1 MRRAALY
8 IRVSTLEQ
16 AQEGYSVGEQR
27 ERLIAYCKAQDW
39 LIADI
44 YVDGGYTGSNLN
56 RPGIQKLMS
65 ETEKFDVVLVYKLD
79 RLSRSQRDT
88 LYLIEEIF
96 RPNKVDFVSMQESFD
111 TSSPFGKAMI
121 GLLAVFAQLEREQIK
136 ERTWMG
142 RVARAKTGLHHGGG
156 NIPIGYDYEDGKL
169 IVNPYEAE
177 QVRKIYEWYLSG
189 ASLKAITDKLQD
201 AGYTNK
207 YSSYN
212 SWSSVRNILENETYI
227 GRLHFGGVVVD
238 HAHEA
243 IITEEQFNAAQI
255 LRGKRREQFGSH
267 AFQSKHVLTGLL
279 FCGHCGGRYY
289 LRNTGKYSYYACYS
303 RTKQMKNMIKDPNCQ
318 NKIWRAQDLEPIIEE
333 KILALLRNPQIAEE
347 LAADTFVELLI
358 HKKRFLGNSDF
369 KTYLYSIGRHKALDY
384 IRRDAKKKT
393 VPTDEILELSDEAQ
407 RIEEDYI
414 ADESRRA
421 LHCAI
426 GKLSEDARAAVYLVF
441 FEELSYEDAARVLGK
456 NKKQIDNLVY
466 RAKATLKK
474 ILTEEGISHAQ

>member
-227 GRLHFGGVVVD
+227 GRLHFGDVVVD

-333 KILALLRNPQIAEE
+333 KILALLRNPKIGEE
-347 LAADTFVELLI
+347 LAAGKPKAAAPVSKNTDVE
-358 HKKRFLGNSDF
+358 R
-369 KTYLYSIGRHKALDY
+369 R
-384 IRRDAKKKT
+384 IR
-393 VPTDEILELSDEAQ
+393 EIDRQ
-407 RIEEDYI
+407 
-414 ADESRRA
+414 
-421 LHCAI
+421 I
-426 GKLSEDARAAVYLVF
+426 GKLMELYQQDDIPPELLGEKINRLYGEKTALENSIAPAEETNAMPLDLVAELITNAAEIWDFADENQKRRILQS
-441 FEELSYEDAARVLGK
+441 LISRIVLTDD
-456 NKKQIDNLVY
+456 QVDIEW
-466 RAKATLKK
+466 AF
-474 ILTEEGISHAQ
+474 

>member
-1 MRRAALY
+1 VRRAALY

-189 ASLKAITDKLQD
+189 SSLKAITDKLQD

-227 GRLHFGGVVVD
+227 GRLHFGDVVVD

-333 KILALLRNPQIAEE
+333 KILALLRNPKIAEE
-347 LAADTFVELLI
+347 LAAG
-358 HKKRFLGNSDF
+358 KP
-369 KTYLYSIGRHKALDY
+369 KAAAPVSKNTDIERR
-384 IRRDAKKKT
+384 IR
-393 VPTDEILELSDEAQ
+393 EIDRQ
-407 RIEEDYI
+407 
-414 ADESRRA
+414 
-421 LHCAI
+421 I
-426 GKLSEDARAAVYLVF
+426 GKLMELYQQDDIPPELLGEKINRLYGEKTALENSIAPVEETNAMPLDLVAELITNAAEIWDFADENQKRRILQS
-441 FEELSYEDAARVLGK
+441 LISRIVLTDD
-456 NKKQIDNLVY
+456 QVDIEW
-466 RAKATLKK
+466 AF
-474 ILTEEGISHAQ
+474 

>member
-279 FCGHCGGRYY
+279 FCGHCRGRYY

-333 KILALLRNPQIAEE
+333 KILALLRNPKIAEE
-347 LAADTFVELLI
+347 LAAG
-358 HKKRFLGNSDF
+358 KP
-369 KTYLYSIGRHKALDY
+369 KAAAPVSKNTDIERR
-384 IRRDAKKKT
+384 IR
-393 VPTDEILELSDEAQ
+393 EIDRQ
-407 RIEEDYI
+407 
-414 ADESRRA
+414 
-421 LHCAI
+421 I
-426 GKLSEDARAAVYLVF
+426 GKLMELYQQDDIPPELLGEKINRLYGEKTALENSIAPVEETNAMPLDLVAELITNAAEIWDFADENQKRRILQS
-441 FEELSYEDAARVLGK
+441 LISRIVLTDD
-456 NKKQIDNLVY
+456 QVDIEW
-466 RAKATLKK
+466 AF
-474 ILTEEGISHAQ
+474 

>member
-142 RVARAKTGLHHGGG
+142 RGARAKTGLHHGGG

-189 ASLKAITDKLQD
+189 SSLKAITDKLQD

-227 GRLHFGGVVVD
+227 GRLHFGDVVVD

-333 KILALLRNPQIAEE
+333 KILALLRNPKIAEE
-347 LAADTFVELLI
+347 LAAG
-358 HKKRFLGNSDF
+358 KP
-369 KTYLYSIGRHKALDY
+369 KAAAPVSKNTDIERR
-384 IRRDAKKKT
+384 IR
-393 VPTDEILELSDEAQ
+393 EIDRQ
-407 RIEEDYI
+407 
-414 ADESRRA
+414 
-421 LHCAI
+421 I
-426 GKLSEDARAAVYLVF
+426 GKLMELYQQDDIPPELLGEKINRLYGEKTALENSIAPVEETNAMPLDLVAELITNAAEIWDFADENQKRRILQS
-441 FEELSYEDAARVLGK
+441 LISRIVLTDD
-456 NKKQIDNLVY
+456 QVDIEW
-466 RAKATLKK
+466 AF
-474 ILTEEGISHAQ
+474 

>member
-189 ASLKAITDKLQD
+189 SSLKAITDKLQD

-227 GRLHFGGVVVD
+227 GRLHFGDVVVD

-333 KILALLRNPQIAEE
+333 KILALLRNPKIAEE
-347 LAADTFVELLI
+347 LAAGKPKAPAPVSKNTD
-358 HKKRFLGNSDF
+358 
-369 KTYLYSIGRHKALDY
+369 IGRR
-384 IRRDAKKKT
+384 IR
-393 VPTDEILELSDEAQ
+393 EIDRQ
-407 RIEEDYI
+407 
-414 ADESRRA
+414 
-421 LHCAI
+421 I
-426 GKLSEDARAAVYLVF
+426 GKLMELYQQDDIPPELLGEKINRLYGEKTALENSIAPVEETNAMPLDLVAELITNAAEIWDFADENQKRRILQS
-441 FEELSYEDAARVLGK
+441 LISRIVLTDD
-456 NKKQIDNLVY
+456 QVDIEW
-466 RAKATLKK
+466 AF
-474 ILTEEGISHAQ
+474 

>member
-1 MRRAALY
+1 MRRDAAVRRAALY

-189 ASLKAITDKLQD
+189 SSLKAITDKLQD

-227 GRLHFGGVVVD
+227 GRLHFGDVVVD

-333 KILALLRNPQIAEE
+333 KILALLRNPKIAEE
-347 LAADTFVELLI
+347 LAAG
-358 HKKRFLGNSDF
+358 KP
-369 KTYLYSIGRHKALDY
+369 KAAAPVSKNTDIERR
-384 IRRDAKKKT
+384 IR
-393 VPTDEILELSDEAQ
+393 EIDRQ
-407 RIEEDYI
+407 
-414 ADESRRA
+414 
-421 LHCAI
+421 I
-426 GKLSEDARAAVYLVF
+426 GKLMELYQQDDIPPELLGEKINRLYGEKTALENSIAPVEETNAMPLDLVAELITNAAEIWDFADENQKRRILQS
-441 FEELSYEDAARVLGK
+441 LISRIVLTDD
-456 NKKQIDNLVY
+456 QVDIEW
-466 RAKATLKK
+466 AF
-474 ILTEEGISHAQ
+474 

>member
-227 GRLHFGGVVVD
+227 GRLHFGDVVVD

-333 KILALLRNPQIAEE
+333 KILALLRNPKIAEE
-347 LAADTFVELLI
+347 LAAGKPKAAAPVSKNTDVE
-358 HKKRFLGNSDF
+358 R
-369 KTYLYSIGRHKALDY
+369 R
-384 IRRDAKKKT
+384 IR
-393 VPTDEILELSDEAQ
+393 EIDRQ
-407 RIEEDYI
+407 
-414 ADESRRA
+414 
-421 LHCAI
+421 I
-426 GKLSEDARAAVYLVF
+426 GKLMELYQQDDIPPELLGEKINRLYGEKTALENSIAPAEETNAMPLDLVAELITNAAEIWDFADENQKRRILQS
-441 FEELSYEDAARVLGK
+441 LISRIVLTDD
-456 NKKQIDNLVY
+456 QVDIEW
-466 RAKATLKK
+466 AF
-474 ILTEEGISHAQ
+474 